1 MFNSDDFPELE
12 RPMKANSGSDPSGH
26 ASMSGALQS
35 NMADEMSMMKNQCAT
50 VAANQP
56 RRYNQFQVPGIQT

>member
-1 MFNSDDFPELE
+1 
-12 RPMKANSGSDPSGH
+12 MKANSGSDPSGH
-26 ASMSGALQS
+26 ESRSGALQS